1 MKRNQFGEIIKNEPL
16 KKHCS
21 MHVGGGCKLF
31 CMPQKI
37 SQLLAILKYSN
48 KNKIKYFIL
57 GNGTNVIF
65 KDNGYNGIIICLNK
79 FQQIKQTKNGVCVDA
94 GVGLFKLNT
103 YLAQNG
109 LAGLEWS
116 YGIPGTVGGAV
127 CMNAGAYGSEVCN
140 FVEKVEVIENY
151 KKKIIKCKNLQFF
164 YRDSTILQKKLIVTK
179 VWLKLKKDSS
189 EKIIKNQK
197 QFFEKRKITQ
207 PIEFYNSGSIFK
219 KVDGESAGK
228 IIDNLGLKNVKING
242 AEVSGLHANFIIN
255 KGNATA
261 QDVVDLI
268 QKIKKQVVEKTG
280 KVLEQEV
287 IIVGD

>member
-1 MKRNQFGEIIKNEPL
+1 M
-16 KKHCS
+16 
-21 MHVGGGCKLF
+21 F
-31 CMPQKI
+31 CMPKTLR
-37 SQLLAILKYSN
+37 QLIDVLKYVG

-65 KDNGYNGIIICLNK
+65 KDNGYDGVVICLNK
-79 FQQIKQTKNGVCVDA
+79 FQQITQTKTGVCVDA

-103 YLAQNG
+103 YLAKNN
-109 LAGLEWS
+109 LAGIEWS

-127 CMNAGAYGSEVCN
+127 CMNAGAYGNEIGD

-151 KKKIIKCKNLQFF
+151 KKKIIKSKKLQFS
-164 YRDSTILQKKLIVTK
+164 YRNSIVLQKKIIVTK
-179 VWLKLKKDSS
+179 VWLKLNKDSS
-189 EKIIKNQK
+189 EKILKNQK
-197 QFFEKRKITQ
+197 LFLAKRKITQ

-242 AEVSGLHANFIIN
+242 AEVSNLHANFIIN

-268 QKIKKQVVEKTG
+268 QKIKKLVLQKTG
-280 KVLEQEV
+280 KVLEEEV

>member
-1 MKRNQFGEIIKNEPL
+1 MRKNKFGEIINNELL

-21 MHVGGGCKLF
+21 MHVGGKCKMF
-31 CMPQKI
+31 CMPKTLR
-37 SQLLAILKYSN
+37 QLIDVLRYVG

-65 KDNGYNGIIICLNK
+65 KDNGYDGVVICLNK
-79 FQQIKQTKNGVCVDA
+79 FQQITQTKTGVCVDA

-103 YLAQNG
+103 YLAKNN
-109 LAGLEWS
+109 LAGIEWS

-127 CMNAGAYGSEVCN
+127 CMNAGAYGNEIGD

-151 KKKIIKCKNLQFF
+151 KKKIIKSKKLQFS
-164 YRDSTILQKKLIVTK
+164 YRNSIVLQKKIIVTK
-179 VWLKLKKDSS
+179 VWLKLNKDSS
-189 EKIIKNQK
+189 EKILKNQK
-197 QFFEKRKITQ
+197 LFLAKRKITQ

-242 AEVSGLHANFIIN
+242 AEVSNLHANFIIN
-255 KGNATA
+255 KGNSTA

-268 QKIKKQVVEKTG
+268 QKIKKLVLQKTG
-280 KVLEQEV
+280 KVLEEEV